1 MPFDAELT
9 EEGNL
14 LLQALDKLYNEYKL
28 QIDRIYGQNLPLEEK
43 KRKYDT
49 VIEEFQKKADELI
62 GEG

>member
-1 MPFDAELT
+1 MVFDTELT

-28 QIDRIYGQNLPLEEK
+28 QIDRVYGEKLPLEEK
-43 KRKYDT
+43 KKRYDT
-49 VIEEFQKKADELI
+49 IIEEFQQKTNELI